1 MKNYSKRMLAFV
13 LALVVALTAV
23 IFTASANDDYSD
35 EYLVLKTELLKEV
48 GGEFVPVGKVE
59 PGDELK
65 ARISIGISYYTTA
78 ADILVFYDETFFE
91 DSYATGETEFS
102 PVINTESAQCSKLT
116 AMLTKLDDSVKVLQK
131 LVTNGY
137 LEENYLDTHQAFIYN
152 IFFTDSVTHTFS
164 EDEWIFELD
173 LKVREDADGTGEF
186 GFVYDTV
193 ARAGTH
199 ESAYINVQYNTV
211 NGDKFSST
219 ALYNLDIPTTITN
232 AVATTLE
239 EPATTL
245 PAETTT
251 EKEEISTLPQV
262 STTAAEV
269 TTTVPDES
277 TTAIEESTTA
287 SEYTTVPEEDT
298 TVSGEGETTVPEATD
313 AEPTTTPVGNETTV
327 APSEYPTH
335 KPTAVPTVPSTA
347 YPTAVPTTNNIGN
360 LTTNDFFATTVPTE
374 PTTKFDI
381 SIGIRNPSEK
391 VIKYGDGI
399 ILHAETSKTLP
410 DGYSIVWEADNDCFT
425 MTPSE
430 DGKTCTVISAVSGT
444 TTFNAKVVDE
454 DGNVVATSGNRL
466 IQSKAGLFWKI
477 IAFFKKI
484 FGLTKLYP
492 EFIF

>member
-23 IFTASANDDYSD
+23 IFTAYADDDYSD
-35 EYLVLKTELLKEV
+35 ESLVLKTELFKEV
-48 GGEFVPVGKVE
+48 DGELVSVGKVE

-91 DSYATGETEFS
+91 DSYTTGETDYN
-102 PVINTESAQCSKLT
+102 PVIDTESSQNLKIS
-116 AMLTKLDDSVKVLQK
+116 AMCTKLADSVKLLQK
-131 LVTNGY
+131 LVSNGY
-137 LEENYLDTHQAFIYN
+137 LEEDYLDTHQAFIYN
-152 IFFTDSVTHTFS
+152 VFFTDSKTHTFS

-173 LKVREDADGTGEF
+173 LKVRDDAEGTGEF

-193 ARAGTH
+193 ARVGTH
-199 ESAYINVQYNTV
+199 ENAYINVQYNTE
-211 NGDKFSST
+211 NGNNFSST
-219 ALYNLDIPTTITN
+219 PLYNLDIPTTINN
-232 AVATTLE
+232 AVATTLD

-251 EKEEISTLPQV
+251 EKEEITTLPQV
-262 STTAAEV
+262 STTVAEV
-269 TTTVPDES
+269 TTTVP
-277 TTAIEESTTA
+277 EESTTSVEDSTTA
-287 SEYTTVPEEDT
+287 VEDTTVPEE
-298 TVSGEGETTVPEATD
+298 ETTVPEATD
-313 AEPTTTPVGNETTV
+313 VELSTTSVYDETTV
-327 APSEYPTH
+327 APSEYPTY
-335 KPTAVPTVPSTA
+335 KPTAAPTVPATV
-347 YPTAVPTTNNIGN
+347 YPTAVPTSNNIGN

-381 SIGIRNPSEK
+381 TIGIRNPSEK

-425 MTPSE
+425 LTPSE
-430 DGKTCTVISAVSGT
+430 KGETCTVISSVSGM
-444 TTFNAKVVDE
+444 TTFTAKVVDE
-454 DGNVVATSGNRL
+454 DGNVVATSGNRQ

-477 IAFFKKI
+477 IAFFKKL